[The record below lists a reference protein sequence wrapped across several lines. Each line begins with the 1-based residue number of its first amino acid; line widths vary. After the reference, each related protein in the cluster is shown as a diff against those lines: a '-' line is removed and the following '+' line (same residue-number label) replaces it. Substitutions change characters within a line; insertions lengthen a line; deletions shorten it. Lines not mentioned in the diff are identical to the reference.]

1 MPENLMLNLT
11 TIIFERTG
19 GFTGMPLQTVLPV
32 TSLNAEEA
40 SEIIRLL
47 DTSGFFGY
55 ESPGLP
61 EGRIPDQFIYR
72 IEVELTHSRHVV
84 MVYEQQVTED
94 FRPLI
99 RFLIRKAKGIL

>member
-1 MPENLMLNLT
+1 
-11 TIIFERTG
+11 
-19 GFTGMPLQTVLPV
+19 
-32 TSLNAEEA
+32 
-40 SEIIRLL
+40 
-47 DTSGFFGY
+47 
-55 ESPGLP
+55 LP